1 MPPENTN
8 LETLK
13 NILEN
18 SLHPE
23 QFDSHPWAKS
33 LSVLDMVTN
42 TPDLLDKTPGQQ
54 LVFMIEKLF
63 VEMMPSVAPRHGK
76 RLDTRWGEFGILAAQ
91 YFAPLKFGAPSPVS
105 LRDAWG
111 RIDQSILLFV
121 YGKFDDTLSNEERE
135 IYKLVGGEL
144 EVAPNSTLSDWHR
157 KGLQRLMEMILA
169 RESYLAKS
177 MSKPAVIPQD
187 GQPVVRADDPPLL
200 SETSNQKSG
209 KRRFIFPLLI
219 FIVLGLV
226 LIGGLKAWKIYNMAL
241 LVWQDVAGVQE
252 VIRTPASNLERVKDI
267 GPHLT
272 SLRQDFQLLK
282 TEAEPFLWL
291 GPWLGWVPV
300 YGGDLSSIQDLMTV
314 ADSLLAFADTSYQA
328 ALPLVDA
335 VDGENGSH
343 LNPPLLAILLKDAA
357 PQFTEA
363 QKKLGLALE
372 ARSHLELDNLS
383 PRVRDLILNDVD
395 PLLPLL
401 QEGTTL
407 ATEFPRLMGASDEG
421 PKTYLVLVQNE
432 DELRPTGGF
441 ITAAGTL
448 LVRDGRIGSITFENS
463 GNLDDWTKPYPIAPW
478 QLKQYMNSPVLIFR
492 DTNWFTNYPTA
503 ALYAEYLYSY
513 ISDHSVDGVIAFD
526 QQMLV
531 DFLAV
536 IGPIELDGVP
546 YPINS
551 GNVVAY
557 MRASKTPTAEE
568 LASPDWNNKAFIN
581 KISRALISKIF
592 SGDVEWEQL
601 STLLIKSLNEHHLMI
616 QLDSPPM
623 TTFLADHHWDGAVRS
638 VDGDYLMV
646 VDTNVGF
653 NKTNAVVESELF
665 YDVDLTNASSPT
677 GSLTVIHK
685 NNAVGITSCRHW
697 NKVRVAG
704 EKDYPIEDC
713 YWNYLRIY
721 KPDGTTLLGATPQ
734 ILPANWMILNQSP
747 PAEVDILDEEIDG
760 VQAFGTIQVVPGGQ
774 SLTVSFQFALPVD
787 ILEKQL
793 DPDQTI
799 YRLTLQ
805 KQPGTLAVPITIRIH
820 LANNASV
827 LSMPDGAVLEDDN
840 ILIQTSLREDIEIDV
855 QFRTP

>member
-1 MPPENTN
+1 MPPESTN

-18 SLHPE
+18 SFHPE
-23 QFDSHPWAKS
+23 QLDSHPWAKS
-33 LSVLDMVTN
+33 LSVADGITDK
-42 TPDLLDKTPGQQ
+42 PDLQEKTPGQQ
-54 LVFMIEKLF
+54 LVFVIEKLF
-63 VEMMPSVAPRHGK
+63 TEMMPSVAPRHGK

-91 YFAPLKFGAPSPVS
+91 YFAPLKFGTPSPAS

-121 YGKFDDTLSNEERE
+121 YGRFDDTLSNAEKEL
-135 IYKLVGGEL
+135 YKLVGDEL

-157 KGLQRLMEMILA
+157 KGLQRLLEMFLA
-169 RESYLAKS
+169 RENYLAKS
-177 MSKPAVIPQD
+177 MSKTAVISQN
-187 GQPVVRADDPPLL
+187 GQPVVRADDPLLL
-200 SETSNQKSG
+200 SETRSQKSG
-209 KRRFIFPLLI
+209 KRRLIIPLLI
-219 FIVLGLV
+219 LMLLGLV
-226 LIGGLKAWKIYNMAL
+226 IISGLKAWKIYNMAEV
-241 LVWQDVAGVQE
+241 VWQDAARVQD
-252 VIRTPASNLERVKDI
+252 VIKAPTLSLGLVKSI
-267 GPHLT
+267 GPHL
-272 SLRQDFQLLK
+272 SILHQDFQLLK
-282 TEAEPFLWL
+282 NEAEPFLWL

-300 YGGDLSSIQDLMTV
+300 YGGDLSSIQDLMTL

-328 ALPLVDA
+328 ALPLMEA
-335 VDGENGSH
+335 VGGENGTR
-343 LNPPLLAILLKDAA
+343 LNPPILAILLKDAA
-357 PQFTEA
+357 PQFAEA
-363 QKKLGLALE
+363 QAKLDLAVE
-372 ARSHLELDNLS
+372 ARSHLRLDDLS
-383 PRVRDLILNDVD
+383 PRARNLILNDVD

-401 QEGTTL
+401 QQGATL

-441 ITAAGTL
+441 ITAAGTV

-463 GNLDDWTKPYPIAPW
+463 GNLDDWTKPYPVAPW

-513 ISDHSVDGVIAFD
+513 ISDHSTDGVIAFD

-551 GNVVAY
+551 DNVVTY
-557 MRASKTPTAEE
+557 MRAAKTPTAEE

-581 KISRALISKIF
+581 KISRALITKIF

-601 STLLIKSLNEHHLMI
+601 STLLVKALDEHHLMI

-623 TTFLADHHWDGAVRS
+623 TAFLADHHWDGAVRS

-665 YDVDLTNASSPT
+665 YDVDLTRDSTPT
-677 GSLTVIHK
+677 GSLTVVHK

-697 NKVRVAG
+697 NKVRVVG

-713 YWNYLRIY
+713 YWNYLRVY
-721 KPDGTTLLGATPQ
+721 KPEGTVLHSATPQ
-734 ILPANWMILNQSP
+734 VLPANWMILNQSP

-774 SLTVSFQFALPVD
+774 SLSVSFQFDLPVN
-787 ILEKQL
+787 ILTKQL
-793 DPDQTI
+793 DSDQMI
-799 YRLTLQ
+799 YRLTVQ

-827 LSMPDGAVLEDDN
+827 QSTPDGSVLEDN
-840 ILIQTSLREDIEIDV
+840 NVLLQTTLREDIEIEV
-855 QFRTP
+855 IFRIP